1 MHRAAAQYP
10 SLIREVKL
18 DKNSL
23 VCSALQLSVLL
34 YEALFLKRLGM
45 STKYAI
51 DATKEASTFP
61 NKLDWGLER
70 TFHSIPGNV
79 PFSN

>member
-1 MHRAAAQYP
+1 M
-10 SLIREVKL
+10 
-18 DKNSL
+18 
-23 VCSALQLSVLL
+23 CSALQLSVLL